1 MDSLNNLISK
11 SPVHITTNTLIMIVL
26 ALVALYIL
34 VHVISSLIKIVAL
47 IAVCW
52 FILMS
57 VQSTNL
63 ANIPIVKEA
72 YTQIEK
78 VIPSQELW
86 RQATE
91 YINYEKNKIQNKA
104 E

>member
-91 YINYEKNKIQNKA
+91 YINYEKNQIQNKTQ
-104 E
+104 

>member
-1 MDSLNNLISK
+1 MDGINNLLSK
-11 SPVHITTNTLIMIVL
+11 SPIHVTTNTLIMIVL

-34 VHVISSLIKIVAL
+34 VHVISSIIKLIAL

-57 VQSTNL
+57 IQSTNL
-63 ANIPIVKEA
+63 ASIPIVKEA

-86 RQATE
+86 RQATQ
-91 YINYEKNKIQNKA
+91 YINYEKNQIQNKA

>member
-1 MDSLNNLISK
+1 MDGINNLISK
-11 SPVHITTNTLIMIVL
+11 SPIHITTNTLILIVL
-26 ALVALYIL
+26 SLLALYIL
-34 VHVISSLIKIVAL
+34 FHVISSIIKIVAL

-78 VIPSQELW
+78 YIPSQELW

-91 YINYEKNKIQNKA
+91 YINYEKNQIQNKA